1 MDQFY
6 LEIGIRYVHFLSI
19 FFIIAS
25 LSAEYI
31 LLKKEMTRKEIRR
44 LATIDGI
51 YGLNALLLLAAGFS
65 LWFWVGKPAEF
76 YSKNWIFMTKL
87 TLFIIVGILSIYPTV
102 FFLRQRKGD
111 QNETIQVPSKIKMV
125 VRLELLILFSIP
137 LLASLMSRG
146 IGFI

>member
-1 MDQFY
+1 
-6 LEIGIRYVHFLSI
+6 
-19 FFIIAS
+19 
-25 LSAEYI
+25 
-31 LLKKEMTRKEIRR
+31 MTRKEIRR

-51 YGLNALLLLAAGFS
+51 YGLNAILLLAAGFS